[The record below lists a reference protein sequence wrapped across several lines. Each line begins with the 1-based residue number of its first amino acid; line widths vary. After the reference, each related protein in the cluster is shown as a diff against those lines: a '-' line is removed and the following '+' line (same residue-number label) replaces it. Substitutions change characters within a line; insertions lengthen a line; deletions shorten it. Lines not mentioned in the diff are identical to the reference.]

1 MPKDDPRHDQAA
13 LFGDTGKAGAGWM
26 TIIAEIQKAID
37 RSGCWF
43 GEALCLKEA
52 GSEPGP
58 SDGRVDGSV
67 PANRDADQRVRPR
80 DRLICM
86 AVSDLPVAHVPS
98 YLDQCGVCGRA
109 VWRSDRSGWFG
120 ALPICT
126 RCASEAIRAC
136 QARGEGSVVRAAPYV
151 GEDMTEGQEGA

>member
-13 LFGDTGKAGAGWM
+13 FFGTTGRAGAGRM
-26 TIIAEIQKAID
+26 TLIAETQHAID
-37 RSGCWF
+37 RSGCWS
-43 GEALCLKEA
+43 G
-52 GSEPGP
+52 
-58 SDGRVDGSV
+58 
-67 PANRDADQRVRPR
+67 

-98 YLDQCGVCGRA
+98 YLDQCGVCGTA
-109 VWRSDRSGWFG
+109 VWRSDRSGWFR

-151 GEDMTEGQEGA
+151 GEDLPKGKRCRNRVKSWRSS